1 MGIPDEP
8 WIGAYMRRKDREI
21 KSKEEIESV
30 IRESLVCRLGMADE
44 NGPYIVP
51 LSFGYADGC
60 LFFHSAKEGRKLN
73 ILRKNNKVCFEVDM
87 VGEIVRGDKAC
98 DWGMK
103 FKSVIGFGNAFIV
116 EDVELKKAAL
126 DVIMRHYS
134 AGSFEYDEKKLDSTV
149 VIKVEIESMT
159 GKKKE

>member
-1 MGIPDEP
+1 
-8 WIGAYMRRKDREI
+8 MRRKDREI
-21 KSKEEIESV
+21 KSKEDIESV
-30 IRESLVCRLGMADE
+30 IRKSLVCRLGMADE

-73 ILRKNNKVCFEVDM
+73 MLRKNNKVCFEFDM
-87 VGEIVRGDKAC
+87 AGEMVKGDKAC

-116 EDVELKKAAL
+116 DDTLSKKAAL
-126 DVIMRHYS
+126 DVIMAHYS
-134 AGSFEYDEKKLDSTV
+134 AGAFEYDEKKLDRTV
-149 VIKVEIESMT
+149 VIKIEIESMT
-159 GKKKE
+159 GKEKA

>member
-1 MGIPDEP
+1 L
-8 WIGAYMRRKDREI
+8 RRKDREI

-30 IRESLVCRLGMADE
+30 IQKSLVCRLGMDDE
-44 NGPYIVP
+44 DGPYIVP

-73 ILRKNNKVCFEVDM
+73 ILRRNNKVCFEVDM
-87 VGEIVRGDKAC
+87 VGEMVRGDKAC

-103 FKSVIGFGNAFIV
+103 FESVIGFGKAFIV
-116 EDVELKKAAL
+116 EDALSKKAAL
-126 DVIMRHYS
+126 DVIMSHYS
-134 AGSFEYDEKKLDSTV
+134 AGSFEYDEKKLDRTV

>member
-1 MGIPDEP
+1 
-8 WIGAYMRRKDREI
+8 MRRKDREI

-30 IRESLVCRLGMADE
+30 IRNSLVCRLGMADE
-44 NGPYIVP
+44 DGPYIVP

-60 LFFHSAKEGRKLN
+60 LFFHSAKEGRKLD

-87 VGEIVRGDKAC
+87 VGEMVRGDKAC

-103 FKSVIGFGNAFIV
+103 FESVIGFGKAFIV
-116 EDVELKKAAL
+116 EDALSKKAAL
-126 DVIMRHYS
+126 DVIMAHYS
-134 AGSFEYDEKKLDSTV
+134 TGQFEYDEKKLDRTV

-159 GKKKE
+159 GKERK

>member
-1 MGIPDEP
+1 
-8 WIGAYMRRKDREI
+8 MRRKDREI

-30 IRESLVCRLGMADE
+30 IQKALVCRLGMADE

-51 LSFGYADGC
+51 LSFGYADGR
-60 LFFHSAKEGRKLN
+60 LFFHSAKEGRKLD
-73 ILRKNNKVCFEVDM
+73 ILKKNNKVCFEVDM
-87 VGEIVRGDKAC
+87 VGEIVKGDKAC

-126 DVIMRHYS
+126 DLIMAHYS
-134 AGSFEYDEKKLDSTV
+134 AGSFEYDDKKLERTV
-149 VIKVEIESMT
+149 VIKIEIESMT
-159 GKKKE
+159 GKERK